1 MADAL
6 FGYDMV
12 LQVTQNEIN
21 SQFSLLMQQGYIDSL
36 LKTNALSASGGA
48 FGGGQLALS
57 SYLRGY
63 VAQPTVAQPMVIL
76 ADGGSSQQCMF
87 QFALQGQQLTDTVM
101 TALGFTQ
108 QQVTDAFAHPQPGP
122 DNSQYGLLVNQE
134 DIAYENGGV
143 PATLPDQTV
152 YYWLQRTSVT
162 VGTSTT
168 YTNYLVPALFYFS
181 GGEYPTLVDL
191 AGLPLRF
198 TVNLDSIP
206 TTPAGIT
213 ALVNAGVMPPQVLDT
228 ITDNSFNS
236 AYFSLQQLFLNFD
249 TTDFT
254 QWSTTAPPSSTMV
267 SGASINTASG
277 TFSISTMPL
286 SQLEEDPSFLTEVS
300 VALQYAFGVGSTYD
314 GNPAS
319 TPYIIGITAT
329 STNPAQSNPGDVA
342 ILVPTSVAFT
352 ALLDAADGGLSVL
365 NYQTMGGGT
374 SNPTQ
379 PPPPVATNFVTTNN
393 YSGELLFSEATF
405 FTPQIFNPL
414 VAALTSENAPTPS
427 WQQNGLTF
435 TYATNYSWTV
445 SSTPPPDNWLKTGS
459 YQVVTQKENPNYKIV
474 VSGSTVTASGTL
486 TITQQLAV
494 TVQVFGFIDVPIVW
508 SVTCS
513 STFSQVLTMQVTGNG
528 YELAVDQPN
537 ATFSTPQN
545 GAVEANN
552 WEAGLSSAVIDAVLA
567 IIDLLFPMPA
577 LMKMLDPATY
587 MTQTAHTNIDN
598 AFSQLNSQLNKNL
611 TGGATGNFISPTGSV
626 FLLNA
631 PRFNNTLDL
640 QMDVTYSV

>member
-12 LQVTQNEIN
+12 LQITQNEIN

-36 LKTNALSASGGA
+36 LTTNGLSAAGGA

-63 VAQPTVAQPMVIL
+63 LSQPTPAQPMVIL
-76 ADGGSSQQCMF
+76 ANGGSTSQCMF
-87 QFALQGQQLTDTVM
+87 QFALQNQQLTDTVL
-101 TALGFTQ
+101 TQLGFTQ
-108 QQVTDAFAHPQPGP
+108 QQVENAFAHPQPGP

-134 DIAYENGGV
+134 DITYESNGA
-143 PATLPDQTV
+143 PETLPDQTV

-162 VGTSTT
+162 IGTTTT
-168 YTNYLVPALFYFS
+168 YTYYLVPALFYYS
-181 GGEYPTLVDL
+181 GGNYPTLVDL
-191 AGLPLRF
+191 SGLPLRF
-198 TVNLDSIP
+198 TVDLGAIP

-213 ALVNAGVMPPQVLDT
+213 NLVNAGVMPPQVLDT

-254 QWSTTAPPSSTMV
+254 QWSTTAPPASTMV
-267 SGASINTASG
+267 SGASINAGSG
-277 TFSISTMPL
+277 TFSISTVPL

-329 STNPAQSNPGDVA
+329 STNPAQSNPGDVP
-342 ILVPTSVAFT
+342 ILVPTSVGFT
-352 ALLDAADGGLSVL
+352 ALLNAADGGLSVL
-365 NYQTMGGGT
+365 NYQTMGGGGT
-374 SNPTQ
+374 NTGNPVVT
-379 PPPPVATNFVTTNN
+379 TNFVTSND
-393 YSGELLFSEATF
+393 YSGELLFSESTF

-414 VAALTSENAPTPS
+414 VAALTSDHAPTPQ
-427 WQQNGLTF
+427 WQQQSATTF
-435 TYATNYSWTV
+435 AYVTTYSWTV
-445 SSTPPPDNWLKTGS
+445 SSTPPPDNWLKTGT
-459 YQVVTQKENPNYKIV
+459 YQVVTQQENPNYKIV
-474 VSGSTVTASGTL
+474 VNGSTVTASGTL
-486 TITQQLAV
+486 TVTQQLAATLV
-494 TVQVFGFIDVPIVW
+494 VFSIDIPVVW

-513 STFSQVLTMQVTGNG
+513 STFSQTLTMQTTGGG
-528 YELAVDQPN
+528 YELAVNQPP
-537 ATFSTPQN
+537 ATFSEPVN
-545 GAVEANN
+545 GPVVANN
-552 WEAGLSSAVIDAVLA
+552 WEAGLSSFVIEAAEA
-567 IIDLLFPMPA
+567 IISLVFPMSF
-577 LMKMLDPATY
+577 LMKSLDPATY
-587 MTQTAHTNIDN
+587 MTKTAHANIDN
-598 AFSQLNSQLNKNL
+598 AFNALNSQLNKNL
-611 TGGATGNFISPTGSV
+611 TGGATANFIAPTGTV

-631 PRFNNTLDL
+631 PRFNDTLDL